1 MTKEEKE
8 QLAGITCYLSE
19 CFDEFEEEL
28 TSFNIQQD
36 QLDKIDKAYD
46 LILEVNQFC
55 FDKKAKE

>member
-8 QLAGITCYLSE
+8 QLSGITCYLIE

-28 TSFNIQQD
+28 NSFNINED